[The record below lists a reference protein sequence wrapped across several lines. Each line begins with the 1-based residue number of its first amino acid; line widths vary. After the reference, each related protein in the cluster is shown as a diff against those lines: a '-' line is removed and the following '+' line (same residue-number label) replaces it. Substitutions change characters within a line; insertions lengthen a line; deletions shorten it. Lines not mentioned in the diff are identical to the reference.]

1 MKKSIFIFVL
11 LFCFCFCGCSVAEK
25 PVEQSQVVDV
35 SSNEVSQEAS
45 QVVTY
50 LTGDE
55 YDRINQLLQCNEDE
69 YFEFTVSGQ
78 NVKYMFSNGYFSAL
92 LTIGNSQVKNEGGYK
107 ITKDTVELFF
117 NNGTHQ
123 SWPYEVKNGELY
135 LTNPN

>member
-69 YFEFTVSGQ
+69 YFEFTVSDSRI
-78 NVKYMFSNGYFSAL
+78 NKLYVK
-92 LTIGNSQVKNEGGYK
+92 
-107 ITKDTVELFF
+107 
-117 NNGTHQ
+117 
-123 SWPYEVKNGELY
+123 
-135 LTNPN
+135 